1 MRTTIRWT
9 AAIVFTLTVAP
20 LAAEAQTFRT
30 DDPVLQRIWKLGMEQ
45 SRASELA
52 QILMDSVGPRLTG
65 SPGQLA
71 AHDWAA
77 KTYASWGIEAE
88 NEEYGT
94 WTGWRRGI
102 HHVDLIAPRV
112 KTLITEV
119 PAWSAGTDGP
129 VEAEVVL
136 LPRVSR
142 ASEFEAWLPQA
153 RGKFVAIVP
162 ALLSCRPDRNF
173 DEFGTPGALARA
185 DAAQEAASA
194 DFNRTRV
201 EPTGLTIDEIRARL
215 GESGARGLLQSRWRY
230 DGTLGVSRS
239 RVRTVP
245 TIDLACEDY
254 GLVYRLAD
262 NGQGPVLR
270 ANIDVEFTGV
280 APTYNTIA
288 TVPGTTNPD
297 EYVMLSAHFDS
308 WDTGSGAT
316 DNGTG
321 TIVMMEAMRILAEVY
336 PNPKR
341 TIIAGHW
348 SGEEQ
353 GLNGSEAWREDHPEV
368 VQGMQALFNQDNG
381 TGRVVRI
388 STQGLTRASE
398 YFARWLT
405 QVPESISRHIT
416 VQSPATPGTG
426 GTDSSSFICAG
437 SPAFSLSAM
446 SWDYGVYTHHTNLD
460 TYDKIVPEDLRN
472 NATLFAMLVYLA
484 SEDPE
489 MVARD
494 RRSLPAMAPGRGG
507 RPAREV
513 TEWPQCREP
522 QRNDPQA
529 GLIP

>member
-215 GESGARGLLQSRWRY
+215 GESGARGLLQSSWRY

>member
-1 MRTTIRWT
+1 MRTTIRWI
-9 AAIVFTLTVAP
+9 ASIMYALTVVP
-20 LAAEAQTFRT
+20 CTAQAQSFRT
-30 DDPVLQRIWKLGMEQ
+30 DDPVLERIWQLGMER
-45 SRASELA
+45 SLATELA
-52 QILMDSVGPRLTG
+52 QVLMDSVGPRLTG

-112 KTLITEV
+112 KTLIAEV

-129 VEAEVVL
+129 VEGGVVL

-142 ASEFEAWLPQA
+142 VSEFEAWLPQA
-153 RGKFVAIVP
+153 RGQFVLIVP

-173 DEFGTPGALARA
+173 VEFGTPGALERSAA
-185 DAAQEAASA
+185 AQDAADA

-201 EPTGLTIDEIRARL
+201 EPTGLSLDDIRARL
-215 GESGARGLLQSRWRY
+215 GDAGSLGLLQSSWRY
-230 DGTLGVSRS
+230 DGTLGVSRA

-245 TIDLACEDY
+245 TLDLACEDY
-254 GLVYRLAD
+254 GLVYRLAEH
-262 NGQGPVLR
+262 GQGPVLR
-270 ANIDVEFTGV
+270 ADVDVEFTGV

-321 TIVMMEAMRILAEVY
+321 TIVMMEAMRILAEAY
-336 PNPKR
+336 PNPMR

-368 VQGMQALFNQDNG
+368 VEGMQALFNQDNG

-388 STQGLTRASE
+388 STQGLTRAAE

-405 QVPESISRHIT
+405 QDPKRSRST
-416 VQSPATPGTG
+416 SRFNLRPYLERAVRTAVR
-426 GTDSSSFICAG
+426 SS
-437 SPAFSLSAM
+437 
-446 SWDYGVYTHHTNLD
+446 
-460 TYDKIVPEDLRN
+460 
-472 NATLFAMLVYLA
+472 
-484 SEDPE
+484 
-489 MVARD
+489 
-494 RRSLPAMAPGRGG
+494 APGR
-507 RPAREV
+507 RRSASAP
-513 TEWPQCREP
+513 
-522 QRNDPQA
+522 
-529 GLIP
+529 